1 MGATRVRADGSVR
14 PPLWAG
20 QIGVR
25 HSHASGK
32 MKAMRTLTADYRVVG
47 VAETHAESRA
57 RAEGQSPYEGLRWM
71 EEKELLGIPEVKVV
85 AVETGIDDL
94 TATARRCLAAGKHIH
109 LDKPGGQDHAVFR
122 AMRLEAEAAGLT
134 VQMGYMLRYNPA
146 FELLFRAAREGWL
159 GEILEIDASMGKLA
173 DPGLRRELAVFPG
186 GGMFEL
192 ACHVVDAVVTL
203 LGKPMAVTPFVRR
216 VGTEGA
222 AFPDH
227 QLAVLEYAKA
237 LVTVRCNHMDPHGN
251 PRRRFH
257 VTGTQGTMAIEPLE
271 SGKVRLMLDRPAG
284 GFAKGV
290 HDRVLPIPGGR
301 YDGEFADLSRVV
313 RGEKPF
319 AWNAAHDIA
328 VHETVLKA
336 AGMMWH

>member
-1 MGATRVRADGSVR
+1 MAANRTQADAAVRL
-14 PPLWAG
+14 PLWAG
-20 QIGVR
+20 QIGIQ
-25 HSHASGK
+25 HSHAAGK
-32 MKAMRTLTADYRVVG
+32 MKAMRTLTADFQVVG
-47 VAETHAESRA
+47 VVESNGKSRA
-57 RAEGQSPYEGLRWM
+57 RAEGQSPYDGLRWM
-71 EEKELLGIPEVKVV
+71 EENELLTMPEVRVV

-109 LDKPGGQDHAVFR
+109 LDKPGGQDHAAFR
-122 AMRLEAEAAGLT
+122 DMRLAAEAAGLT

-146 FELLFRAAREGWL
+146 FELLFRGAREGWF
-159 GEILEIDASMGKLA
+159 GDILEVDASMGKWA
-173 DPGLRRELAVFPG
+173 DPELRKELAAYPG

-203 LGKPMAVTPFVRR
+203 LGKPVAVTPFVRR

-222 AFPDH
+222 EFADH

-237 LVTVRCNHMDPHGN
+237 LVTVRCNHRDPHGN

-257 VTGTQGTMAIEPLE
+257 VAGTRGTMAIEPLE

-284 GFAKGV
+284 GYAKGV
-290 HDRVLPIPGGR
+290 HELSLPVKGGR
-301 YDGEFADLSRVV
+301 YDGEFADLAQVV
-313 RGEKPF
+313 RGEKRF

-328 VHETVLKA
+328 VHETVLRA
-336 AGMMWH
+336 SGMVPR